1 MYRSRS
7 HQAVIRVFDEAAN
20 VIDTHEHTV
29 ASSRDF
35 GSVADLMRTGLQ
47 NGWEERRYTKIC
59 PARWNTTKIRYV
71 FSNST
76 TMLRLMRSVLLC
88 LPVVLITACAT
99 ITRGVHDKLSV
110 LSEPS
115 GANVMLSSG
124 EKGVTP
130 AKFVKI
136 RRGDSFTVTVSKP
149 GYIPQS
155 VKVESNASATG
166 ATAMAVGGPIGAG
179 VDAVSGAYNSL
190 YPNPVSVRLVPLRK
204 SAAAAAI
211 RRRGGASSTTKSSS
225 QVKPSSSPSPL
236 TSSSTEPMFPTA
248 KAVPGK
254 PGYVFSPFDA
264 SGRYVDV
271 SGYPSGSKAKDP
283 WTDKIFIVP

>member
-1 MYRSRS
+1 
-7 HQAVIRVFDEAAN
+7 
-20 VIDTHEHTV
+20 
-29 ASSRDF
+29 
-35 GSVADLMRTGLQ
+35 
-47 NGWEERRYTKIC
+47 
-59 PARWNTTKIRYV
+59 
-71 FSNST
+71 
-76 TMLRLMRSVLLC
+76 MRSVLLG
-88 LPVVLITACAT
+88 LSVVLITSCAT
-99 ITRGVHDKLSV
+99 ITRGPHDKLTV

-115 GANVMLSSG
+115 GANVVLSSG

-130 AKFVKI
+130 TRFVKS
-136 RRGDSFTVTVSKP
+136 RRDNFTVTVTKA
-149 GYIPQS
+149 GYVPQT
-155 VKVESNASATG
+155 VNVESKVSATG
-166 ATAMAVGGPIGAG
+166 GTAMAIGGPIGAG

-190 YPNPVSVRLVPLRK
+190 YPNPVSVRLAPLRK

-211 RRRGGASSTTKSSS
+211 RRRGASSTTKSSS

-264 SGRYVDV
+264 KGRYIDV
-271 SGYPSGSKAKDP
+271 SGYPPGSKAKDP

>member
-1 MYRSRS
+1 
-7 HQAVIRVFDEAAN
+7 
-20 VIDTHEHTV
+20 
-29 ASSRDF
+29 
-35 GSVADLMRTGLQ
+35 
-47 NGWEERRYTKIC
+47 
-59 PARWNTTKIRYV
+59 
-71 FSNST
+71 
-76 TMLRLMRSVLLC
+76 MLRLMRSVLLC
-88 LPVVLITACAT
+88 LPVVLITSCAT
-99 ITRGVHDKLSV
+99 ITRGSHDKLTV

-115 GANVMLSSG
+115 GANVVLSSG

-130 AKFVKI
+130 TKFVKS
-136 RRGDSFTVTVSKP
+136 RRDNFTLTVSKA
-149 GYIPQS
+149 GYVPQT
-155 VKVESNASATG
+155 VNVESKVSATG
-166 ATAMAVGGPIGAG
+166 GTAMAVGGPIGAG

-211 RRRGGASSTTKSSS
+211 RKRGGASSTSSTTKSRS

-236 TSSSTEPMFPTA
+236 TPSSTEPMFPTA

-264 SGRYVDV
+264 SGRYIDV

-283 WTDKIFIVP
+283 WTDKTFIVP

>member
-1 MYRSRS
+1 MK
-7 HQAVIRVFDEAAN
+7 
-20 VIDTHEHTV
+20 
-29 ASSRDF
+29 ASYLLS
-35 GSVADLMRTGLQ
+35 LPL
-47 NGWEERRYTKIC
+47 
-59 PARWNTTKIRYV
+59 
-71 FSNST
+71 FSF
-76 TMLRLMRSVLLC
+76 
-88 LPVVLITACAT
+88 TACAT

-124 EKGVTP
+124 ERGVTP
-130 AKFVKI
+130 TKFVKS

-166 ATAMAVGGPIGAG
+166 ATAMAGNVIVGGPIGAG

-190 YPNPVSVRLVPLRK
+190 YPNPVSVRLAPLRK

-211 RRRGGASSTTKSSS
+211 RRRGGASTTTKSSS

-236 TSSSTEPMFPTA
+236 TSASTEPMFPTA

-264 SGRYVDV
+264 RGRYIDV